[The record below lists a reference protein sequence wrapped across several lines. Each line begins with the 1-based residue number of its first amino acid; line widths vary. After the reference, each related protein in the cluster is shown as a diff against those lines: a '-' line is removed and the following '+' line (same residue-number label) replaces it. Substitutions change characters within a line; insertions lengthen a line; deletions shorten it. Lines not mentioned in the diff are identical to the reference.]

1 MKKIL
6 ILSLLFLFSCGNNE
20 AILEDSNTW
29 KEEQVEQTWAIIKNT
44 TTIISNIKNIC
55 DKAIKW
61 KNFEEFKKE
70 NWVPK
75 LLSQNSD
82 ITSYYYGDFSNE
94 TCSVFVH
101 SGEIIE
107 KNYINI

>member
-1 MKKIL
+1 M
-6 ILSLLFLFSCGNNE
+6 
-20 AILEDSNTW
+20 
-29 KEEQVEQTWAIIKNT
+29 IKNSIDT
-44 TTIISNIKNIC
+44 NVRKIMEL
-55 DKAIKW
+55 
-61 KNFEEFKKE
+61 FEEFKKE